1 MNSCRLRAIF
11 IFLFFIDHEVIKTW
25 PKENDK
31 TIEQDI
37 GTENRLK
44 NGYFPNPQETKV
56 TLRQHSRVKRAVSTY
71 TYLFFFLKIAI
82 FEKKPSFF
90 PPFLGW
96 NRNE

>member
-1 MNSCRLRAIF
+1 MNTQI
-11 IFLFFIDHEVIKTW
+11 IGKFLVVLINEFLPSACYLHFSSSFIDHEVIKTW

-71 TYLFFFLKIAI
+71 TYLFFSSKNSHF
-82 FEKKPSFF
+82 
-90 PPFLGW
+90 
-96 NRNE
+96 